1 MLISSHQQQP
11 QEMENGR
18 GRGGEEGRGKNRA
31 EVGRLVVRKGAW
43 KKKLLEALKVCFYH
57 PVPSHVRTRLVPQ
70 KPTKL
75 LGV

>member
-43 KKKLLEALKVCFYH
+43 KKNFWR
-57 PVPSHVRTRLVPQ
+57 P
-70 KPTKL
+70 
-75 LGV
+75 